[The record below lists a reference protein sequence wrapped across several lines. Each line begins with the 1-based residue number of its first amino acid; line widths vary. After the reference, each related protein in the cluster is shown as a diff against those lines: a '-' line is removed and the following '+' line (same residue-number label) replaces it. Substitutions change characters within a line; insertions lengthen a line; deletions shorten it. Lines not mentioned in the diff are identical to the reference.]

1 MEWLDSLVGALG
13 GGLLSI
19 AGSIVYFRPKLKE
32 AKAEA
37 KKAETEASAME
48 YSHLLDR
55 IKNMEELYAKQ
66 GEIIDTLR
74 KQVLELGQ
82 EKLERDKEIQ
92 SLRAENKE
100 NKQLIEKLTQEVDSY
115 KKIIKD
121 KI

>member
-1 MEWLDSLVGALG
+1 M
-13 GGLLSI
+13 LSI